1 MTKPEANW
9 TGVLF
14 GLSLAILAA
23 YHQFKLPPVLP
34 LFLESF
40 GYGAL
45 LAGAFMSIYAIAGL
59 TLSLGF
65 GAALQGPRLATYLQL
80 AFAAFIFGSLVTLV
94 WPDIGWVM
102 LAARGVEGVGF
113 AVLAVAGPAL
123 CISHA
128 GKNGLPLAA
137 ALIATWIPA
146 GALISGAIAATV
158 SDAGEW
164 QVLWWTGIL
173 LTVAMSAWVFWLS
186 GGRSAFR
193 LNFDPARLPKAES
206 SLSTEQEKS
215 VAWRGRAQI
224 ISATLFA
231 LWSCQL
237 FGFMTWLPQYFVT
250 VHNFALGKAIMG
262 YSLPLVTIGVFN
274 LVAAPFLRAGM
285 PVTML
290 LAIALLG
297 QAAVWFLVP
306 VADGPAG
313 LALLVAYGIFAGLT
327 PTCLFALPATILGVQ
342 EAGTRA
348 FGILMTG
355 RNLGVLTG
363 PLLLG
368 AALQSAGGWN
378 RAAISFGLLTIGAAV
393 GAIGL
398 HWKMRGNQA
407 RARQRLTQGIR
418 R

>member
-40 GYGAL
+40 GYSAT

-65 GAALQGPRLATYLQL
+65 GSALQGPRLTTYLHM
-80 AFAAFIFGSLVTLV
+80 AFAAFIFGSLGTLA
-94 WPDIGWVM
+94 WPYIGWVM
-102 LAARGVEGVGF
+102 LAARGLEGVGF
-113 AVLAVAGPAL
+113 AVLAVAGSAL

-164 QVLWWTGIL
+164 QILWWTGIL

-186 GGRSAFR
+186 RGRSALR
-193 LNFDPARLPKAES
+193 LNLDSAKTPETEK
-206 SLSTEQEKS
+206 SLSTEHEGS

-231 LWSCQL
+231 LWSCQF
-237 FGFMTWLPQYFVT
+237 FGFMTWLPQYFVS
-250 VHNFALGKAIMG
+250 VHNFELDKAVMG

-274 LVAAPFLRAGM
+274 LVAVPILRAGM
-285 PVTML
+285 PVAML

-297 QAAVWFLVP
+297 QAAIWFLVP
-306 VADGPAG
+306 VVDGPAG
-313 LALLVAYGIFAGLT
+313 LTLLVAYGIFAGLT
-327 PTCLFALPATILGVQ
+327 PTCLYALPATILGVRD
-342 EAGTRA
+342 AGTRA

-378 RAAISFGLLTIGAAV
+378 RAAISFGLLTIAATVGAA
-393 GAIGL
+393 GL
-398 HWKMRGNQA
+398 YWKMTGNQA
-407 RARQRLTQGIR
+407 R
-418 R
+418 